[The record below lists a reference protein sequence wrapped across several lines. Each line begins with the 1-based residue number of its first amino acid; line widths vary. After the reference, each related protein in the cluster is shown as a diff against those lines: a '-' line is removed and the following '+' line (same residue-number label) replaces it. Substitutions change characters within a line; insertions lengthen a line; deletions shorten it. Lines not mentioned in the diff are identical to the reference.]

1 MLEASNLVKYLTDR
15 IKVKGKAGALGK
27 DVEVALDKKDAY
39 LVSVSS
45 SGDVS
50 LSKRYIKYC
59 EWFSLSY
66 FIWGGWV
73 VPPWEGRPHT
83 RARAG
88 SHQPVHPCHPFS
100 RTHFSPTSLFFAVTK
115 KYLKNQKIKEYV
127 RVVSCKGGYEMKY
140 FNIQADGDE
149 VRTYFGL

>member
-27 DVEVALDKKDAY
+27 DVEVSLDKKDAY

-66 FIWGGWV
+66 FIWGGWGV
-73 VPPWEGRPHT
+73 CGSLGGRPHPL
-83 RARAG
+83 ARAG
-88 SHQPVHPCHPFS
+88 SH
-100 RTHFSPTSLFFAVTK
+100 
-115 KYLKNQKIKEYV
+115 
-127 RVVSCKGGYEMKY
+127 
-140 FNIQADGDE
+140 
-149 VRTYFGL
+149 

>member
-1 MLEASNLVKYLTDR
+1 MPGLNKIDDGQCPYHPFTHVPSNLPLTLPPPSNASFFPQTKSTKATKITINTTQPAKDTVLEASNLVKYLTDR

-50 LSKRYIKYC
+50 LSKRYIKYR

-66 FIWGGWV
+66 WGGWV
-73 VPPWEGRPHT
+73 VP
-83 RARAG
+83 
-88 SHQPVHPCHPFS
+88 S
-100 RTHFSPTSLFFAVTK
+100 SPP
-115 KYLKNQKIKEYV
+115 
-127 RVVSCKGGYEMKY
+127 
-140 FNIQADGDE
+140 
-149 VRTYFGL
+149 